1 MSAKVA
7 GNIFI
12 LPAKLGASEGVQLVL
27 DTGAPALLVRTPAAP
42 EVKASA
48 VTALASASF
57 IGLEFSALKV
67 VGLDFFGDSVALDGL
82 LGCTVLC
89 DFDLGLDYR
98 AETVTLNGAR
108 PSSGLES
115 EVALPVMVKGG
126 GLAQLQGVSEAVQ
139 LAPSR
144 ILLNATVEGTTQLM
158 MVDTG
163 AGVTVIRSALAASL
177 AADGRATLD
186 TPALAMGGITHTT
199 VMRTKSLAVGAAALE
214 GLPVVSG
221 ATFDGL
227 LDGLSQETGVT
238 VDGLIG
244 GAFLRSFYTSVGYVD
259 GMLRLSRYTDQSHAV
274 DEMRRVGID
283 LSTARTDPPGV
294 RTVARVFPGSDA
306 AAKGLEQGDRVTAI
320 DGVSVSEIHALA
332 LPSRLAG
339 PSGSTHE
346 LSVECRACAVVGG
359 KVSVQVEDLVPL
371 MR

>member
-1 MSAKVA
+1 MA

-12 LPAKLGASEGVQLVL
+12 LPAKLGATDGVQLVL
-27 DTGAPALLVRTPAAP
+27 DTGAPALLVRPPAAP

-48 VTALASASF
+48 VTTLDSASF
-57 IGLEFSALKV
+57 VGLEFSALKV
-67 VGLDFFGDSVALDGL
+67 VGLDFFGDSIALDGL

-98 AETVTLNGAR
+98 AETLTLSGAR
-108 PSSGLES
+108 PSVGLEP
-115 EVALPVMVKGG
+115 EVALPVMLKGG
-126 GLAQLQGVSEAVQ
+126 GLAQFQGVNEAVQ
-139 LAPSR
+139 LRPSR
-144 ILLNATVEGTTQLM
+144 MLVNATVEGTTQLM

-163 AGVTVIRSALAASL
+163 AGVTVIRSALATSL
-177 AADGRATLD
+177 ALDGRMTVD
-186 TPALAMGGITHTT
+186 TPALAMGGITHTL
-199 VMRTKSLAVGAAALE
+199 VMRTKNIAVGAASLE

-244 GAFLRSFYTSVGYVD
+244 GAFLRSYYTSVGYVD

-274 DEMRRVGID
+274 DEMQRVGID
-283 LSTARTDPPGV
+283 LSTARNDPPGS

-306 AAKGLEQGDRVTAI
+306 AAQGLQQGDVVKAI

-339 PSGSTHE
+339 ASASTHE
-346 LSVECRACAVVGG
+346 LTVECRACAAVGG
-359 KVSVQVEDLVPL
+359 KIVVKVDDLVPL
-371 MR
+371 IP